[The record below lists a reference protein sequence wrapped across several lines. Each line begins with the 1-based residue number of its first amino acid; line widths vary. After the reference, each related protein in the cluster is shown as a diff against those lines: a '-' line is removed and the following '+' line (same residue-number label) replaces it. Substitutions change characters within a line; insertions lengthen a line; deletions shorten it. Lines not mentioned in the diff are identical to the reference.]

1 MNIVLLIT
9 ILLHAVSIG
18 FLGLCLIRI
27 FSYLRRH
34 KMQENHF
41 TLLFGFIGIQHVTM
55 AYLITVA
62 VFTAGS
68 IVLVLSLIRP

>member
-9 ILLHAVSIG
+9 IILHAASIG
-18 FLGLCLIRI
+18 FLGLCTIRI

-34 KMQENHF
+34 KFQENNY

-55 AYLITVA
+55 AYLIIVAAFTV
-62 VFTAGS
+62 GS
-68 IVLVLSLIRP
+68 TILVLSLIKP